1 MMRRSSAKGF
11 TLIEMIAAV
20 AVLATAM
27 AAILSGMARY
37 ADNAGHLRD
46 RTFAIWIA
54 HNRMTEI
61 ELDPTWPDVGKSD
74 GEMEMAGFEWQ
85 WEVEVQKTPDD
96 NLRRVDIWVLP
107 RRGERSDAPTLT
119 AFLANSGRQ

>member
-1 MMRRSSAKGF
+1 MKARSTRGF
-11 TLIEMIAAV
+11 TLIEMIVAV

-46 RTFAIWIA
+46 RSFAIWIA

-61 ELDPTWPDVGKSD
+61 ELSPVWPDIGKSD
-74 GEMEMAGFEWQ
+74 GEMEMAGLDWKWQ
-85 WEVEVQKTPDD
+85 VEVQKTPDET
-96 NLRRVDIWVLP
+96 LRRIDIWVLP
-107 RRGERSDAPTLT
+107 QQGERSEAPTLT
-119 AFLANSGRQ
+119 AFLANTGRQ

>member
-1 MMRRSSAKGF
+1 MKAPRVGGF
-11 TLIEMIAAV
+11 TLIEMIVAV

-46 RTFAIWIA
+46 RSFAIWIA

-61 ELDPTWPDVGKSD
+61 ELSPVWPDVGKSD
-74 GEMEMAGFEWQ
+74 GEMEMAGLEWK
-85 WEVEVQKTPDD
+85 WEVEVQKTPDET
-96 NLRRVDIWVLP
+96 LRRVDIWVLP
-107 RRGERSDAPTLT
+107 QRGERSEAPTLT
-119 AFLANSGRQ
+119 AFLANTGRQ

>member
-1 MMRRSSAKGF
+1 MRQRIARGF

-54 HNRMTEI
+54 HNRLTEI
-61 ELDPTWPDVGKSD
+61 ELDPTWPDVGRSD
-74 GEMEMAGFEWQ
+74 GEMEMAGLEWQ

-96 NLRRVDIWVLP
+96 NLRRIDIWVLP
-107 RRGERSDAPTLT
+107 QRGERSEAPTLT